1 MVRKPSILIAII
13 ISTALLLVSA
23 KYYAGGSFYN
33 KNSIEYNWKNN
44 YLSNPFGINVID
56 DSENVSDK
64 GYLRNIVP
72 FCQFWFIA
80 Y

>member
-23 KYYAGGSFYN
+23 KYHAGGSLYN

-44 YLSNPFGINVID
+44 YLINPFGIKAMD
-56 DSENVSDK
+56 DSENVPGKS
-64 GYLRNIVP
+64 YLKKIVP
-72 FCQFWFIA
+72 FCQFWFIV